1 MQMMCLP
8 EPIIFLILHCNRL
21 IWLQYNN
28 MGKFKGYILAAFA
41 AAAYGTNPAFAI
53 PLYETGMNP
62 NSVLLFRYC
71 IGIPILAILM
81 GIRKL
86 DFQLKRDELMPV
98 FILGVLMAL
107 SSLTLFES
115 YNYMNSGVASTLL
128 FVYPVM
134 VAVMM
139 TFFFRERFKTS
150 FIFCFLFMGAGLI
163 LLMRPEGGAGI
174 NMLGFL
180 LVMVSA
186 LTYAIYI
193 VLVNESKAISK
204 IPTTKLLFYV
214 LIFGSTVFLFK
225 MAAGTELTLPA
236 KATGWYNLTALAIIP
251 TVLSLACTSAAIHII
266 GSTPTAIFGAL
277 EPLTAVVLSVVF
289 LGQDISVREIAGG
302 LLIIIATTIVVTSN
316 SVDKFILH
324 VRKMFP
330 VKRRYS

>member
-1 MQMMCLP
+1 
-8 EPIIFLILHCNRL
+8 
-21 IWLQYNN
+21 

-53 PLYETGMNP
+53 PLYENGMNP

-71 IGIPILAILM
+71 IGVPFLAILM
-81 GIRKL
+81 KIRGL
-86 DFQLKRDELMPV
+86 DFSLKKEERIPV
-98 FILGVLMAL
+98 FVLGILMAL
-107 SSLTLFES
+107 SSLTLFDS

-134 VAVMM
+134 VAVIM
-139 TFFFRERFKTS
+139 TFFFKESIRS
-150 FIFCFLFMGAGLI
+150 SLILCFLFMGAGLM
-163 LLMRPEGGAGI
+163 LLMRPDGNDGI
-174 NMLGFL
+174 NAHGFL

-193 VLVNESKAISK
+193 VLVNSSKAISR

-214 LIFGSTVFLFK
+214 LISGCTVFLFK
-225 MAAGTELTLPA
+225 MAVGTELTLPVR
-236 KATGWYNLTALAIIP
+236 TSGWYNLVALAIIP
-251 TVLSLACTSAAIHII
+251 TVLSLACTSAAIHLI

-277 EPLTAVVLSVVF
+277 EPVTAVILSVVF
-289 LGQDISVREIAGG
+289 LGQSISAQEIAGG
-302 LLIIIATTIVVTSN
+302 VLIVIATTIVVASH

-330 VKRRYS
+330 KNLHGAQ